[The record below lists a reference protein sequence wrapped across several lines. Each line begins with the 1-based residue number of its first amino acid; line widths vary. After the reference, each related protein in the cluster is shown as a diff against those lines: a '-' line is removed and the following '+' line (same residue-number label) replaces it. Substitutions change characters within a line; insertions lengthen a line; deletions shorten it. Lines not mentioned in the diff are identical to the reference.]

1 MRSKVD
7 FFSFFPIVP
16 LKDRAAKKIEGKVR
30 EKIQF
35 SHRERTQ
42 AFFSCTRVW
51 LDGCLFYVCLWGD
64 GGFEVG

>member
-1 MRSKVD
+1 M
-7 FFSFFPIVP
+7 PP
-16 LKDRAAKKIEGKVR
+16 KDRAAKKIEGKVR

-51 LDGCLFYVCLWGD
+51 LDGCLFVFVFVGGW
-64 GGFEVG
+64 GFEVR